1 MSTNDT
7 QREALHR
14 LVKWALATTHEIHFS
29 GDHPIAVALEALA
42 SRQDQQGWRPIKTRP
57 NSIEESYLVANAS
70 GQVAPVI
77 RGVICNNV
85 GTANDWGYGEHIT
98 HWMPLPAAP
107 LPHASKETAP

>member
-42 SRQDQQGWRPIKTRP
+42 SRQDQQGQAFAWEATTPVYKRFVTQAWYDKARPAVKRWYKP
-57 NSIEESYLVANAS
+57 YRCSA
-70 GQVAPVI
+70 
-77 RGVICNNV
+77 C
-85 GTANDWGYGEHIT
+85 
-98 HWMPLPAAP
+98 AAP